1 MRILVADDH
10 EAVRKGVCAILSSR
24 GDIEICG
31 EATNGREA
39 VDKTIELK
47 PDLVILDL
55 TMPVLS
61 GVEAVREIRMHLP
74 SVPILVL
81 SMHESKQVIEDIRA
95 LGVQGY
101 VTKSEASTTLLLA
114 VDSVLR
120 NETFF
125 PEQLN

>member
-10 EAVRKGVCAILSSR
+10 EAVRKGVCAILDSR
-24 GDIEICG
+24 GDLEICG

-39 VDKTIELK
+39 VDKALELK
-47 PDLVILDL
+47 PDLVIMDI

-61 GVEAVREIRMHLP
+61 GVEPVREIRRHLP

-81 SMHESKQVIEDIRA
+81 SMHESRQVIDNVRA

-101 VTKSEASTTLLLA
+101 VAKSEASTRLLLA
-114 VDSVLR
+114 VECVIR

-125 PEQLN
+125 PE

>member
-10 EAVRKGVCAILSSR
+10 EAVRKGVCAILGSR
-24 GDIEICG
+24 GDLEVCG

-39 VDKTIELK
+39 VDKAIELK
-47 PDLVILDL
+47 PDLIIMDI

-61 GVEAVREIRMHLP
+61 GVEAVREIRRYLP
-74 SVPILVL
+74 SAPILVL
-81 SMHESKQVIEDIRA
+81 SMHVSKQVIENVKA

-101 VTKSEASTTLLLA
+101 VAKSEASTTLLVA

-125 PEQLN
+125 PT

>member
-1 MRILVADDH
+1 LRILVADDH

-24 GDIEICG
+24 GDLEICG

-39 VDKTIELK
+39 VDKSIELG
-47 PDLVILDL
+47 PDLIILDI

-61 GVEAVREIRMHLP
+61 GVEAIGEIRRYLP

-81 SMHESKQVIEDIRA
+81 SMHESRQVIANVRA

-101 VTKSEASTTLLLA
+101 VAKSDASTTLLLA

-125 PEQLN
+125 PQ

>member
-1 MRILVADDH
+1 LRILVADDH

-81 SMHESKQVIEDIRA
+81 SMHESKQVTEDIRA

>member
-81 SMHESKQVIEDIRA
+81 SMHESKQVTEDIRA

>member
-24 GDIEICG
+24 GDLEICG

-39 VDKTIELK
+39 VDKSIELG
-47 PDLVILDL
+47 PDLIILDI

-61 GVEAVREIRMHLP
+61 GVEAIGEIRRYLP

-81 SMHESKQVIEDIRA
+81 SMHESRQVIANVRA

-101 VTKSEASTTLLLA
+101 VAKSDASTTLLLA

-125 PEQLN
+125 PQ